1 MAIDYNQLNEI
12 LNKIQKIKVD
22 QLGELNQRIE
32 DFSKYRK
39 EQDQKM
45 QKILIDC
52 DNWKNNTKKENESV
66 LKNHI
71 NESKDIINDIKQNMT
86 NLKGENTKW
95 KKSLVEEQGLIFQWY
110 LEKINQHI
118 KENKKRGKELSDEIN
133 NKLNEINKYIDK
145 YITSL
150 DKKIEN
156 QSKELKVL
164 ENKIKTHHIIIY
176 YIAWP
181 IILLII
187 WFLIYIKF
195 IF

>member
-95 KKSLVEEQGLIFQWY
+95 KKSLVEEQCLIFQWY

>member
-52 DNWKNNTKKENESV
+52 DDWKNKTKKENESV

-95 KKSLVEEQGLIFQWY
+95 KKSLVEEQDLIFQWY
-110 LEKINQHI
+110 LERINQHI

-145 YITSL
+145 HITSL